1 MTSVNALAEELES
14 RVYMQRTEK
23 EFTFE
28 EYMDLIVRAIRR
40 LYVDTGR
47 ALIFSKEMFID
58 SSEEGD
64 LAPSSDEPST
74 QPTDDQDPAADGE
87 PTSDTDPAAAALF
100 FSADLKID
108 EEEYV
113 LLCAE
118 KAFLEIIQKD
128 VNVIT
133 SYTTNALSV
142 TGADKPYAHLADSI
156 DKLENYRRE
165 LLYRMI
171 RYMKGVSY

>member
-1 MTSVNALAEELES
+1 MTSVTALANELES
-14 RVYMQRTEK
+14 RVYLQRTEA
-23 EFTFE
+23 EFTAD
-28 EYMDLIVRAIRR
+28 EYIQLIVHAIRR

-47 ALIFSKEMFID
+47 ALKFEEYQFTTETVDDTTTVYFSE
-58 SSEEGD
+58 
-64 LAPSSDEPST
+64 
-74 QPTDDQDPAADGE
+74 
-87 PTSDTDPAAAALF
+87 
-100 FSADLKID
+100 DLKVD

-113 LLCAE
+113 LLIAE
-118 KAFLEIIQKD
+118 IAFLKIIQKD

-156 DKLENYRRE
+156 EKLDNERRE

-171 RYMKGVSY
+171 RYMIGVSY